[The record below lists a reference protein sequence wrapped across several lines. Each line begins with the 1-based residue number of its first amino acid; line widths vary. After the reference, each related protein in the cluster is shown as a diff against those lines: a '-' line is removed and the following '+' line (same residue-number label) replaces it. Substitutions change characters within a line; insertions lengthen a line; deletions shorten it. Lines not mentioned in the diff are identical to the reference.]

1 VRVSVAKQ
9 FSDLAGI
16 GGGAAG
22 AAVRRVMV
30 VDDSRMQRRIL
41 SASLSRLGYEVV
53 EAASGAEALALCR
66 AVAVDIVLS
75 DWMMPGMSGVD
86 FCRAFRRLPRE
97 SYGYFI
103 LLTSRSGKEDA
114 AHGLDAGADDFL
126 TKPVTAGELRA
137 RLGAGERILR
147 MERELVEKNRAVSA
161 ALSELRQL
169 YGALDRDLTEAR
181 RLQQS
186 LVPEGT
192 QRFGAFRVSL
202 MLRASGHVGGD
213 LVGCFPAG
221 DGQVGVFGL
230 DVSGHGVAS
239 ALLAARLAGA
249 LGGTAPEQNVALARN
264 PDGGLGPRPPH
275 EVAARLNQM
284 FLDEAGGQ
292 YFTLALALLDT
303 GTGRVTMV
311 QAGHPHPALQ
321 RCDGSVDFVGSG
333 GLPVALLEG
342 ARFQSFA
349 LRLAPGERLL
359 IHSDGL
365 TECPT
370 GSGGQLREEGLARL
384 MRRHGTLRGAEFL
397 NTLDWEL
404 RLAAAG
410 HEFPDDLSAALV
422 EYAGPDDS

>member
-1 VRVSVAKQ
+1 MSVAKQ
-9 FSDLAGI
+9 LSDLAGI
-16 GGGAAG
+16 GDGTVRAV
-22 AAVRRVMV
+22 VRRVMV

-66 AVAVDIVLS
+66 KVEVDIVLS
-75 DWMMPGMSGVD
+75 DWMMPGMTGVE
-86 FCRAFRRLPRE
+86 FCRAFRQLPRD

-126 TKPVTAGELRA
+126 TKPVTGAELRA

-161 ALSELRQL
+161 TLAELRQL
-169 YGALDRDLTEAR
+169 YSALDRDLAEAR

-192 QRFGAFRVSL
+192 RSFGALRVSL

-213 LVGCFPAG
+213 LVGCYPAG
-221 DGQVGVFGL
+221 DGRVGVFGL

-249 LGGTAPEQNVALARN
+249 LGGTEPEQNVALVRQ
-264 PDGGLGPRPPH
+264 PGGGLAARPPH
-275 EVAARLNQM
+275 EVAARLNRM
-284 FLDEAGGQ
+284 FLDEGGGQ
-292 YFTLALALLDT
+292 YFTLALAVLDT
-303 GTGRVTMV
+303 VSGAVTMV

-321 RCDGSVDFVGSG
+321 RRDGSVDFVGAG
-333 GLPVALLEG
+333 GLPVALVED
-342 ARFQSFA
+342 AHFESFE
-349 LRLAPGERLL
+349 LRLAPGDRLL

-370 GSGGQLREEGLARL
+370 GGGQLCDEGLARL
-384 MRRHGTLRGAEFL
+384 LRRHSDLRGAEL
-397 NTLDWEL
+397 LDTLDWEL
-404 RLAAAG
+404 RLAAGG
-410 HEFPDDLSAALV
+410 HELPDDLSAVLV
-422 EYAGPDDS
+422 EHDGGGPS